1 MIGFIGVLI
10 LLLGCTVVYQ
20 LISKLRIVE
29 ANTLAVIA
37 GKGRRGFQT
46 LRGGRVF
53 VLPIIQKFFDMDPIS
68 QATLGTVA
76 AQSSSD
82 PRRLRAAAFL
92 GCVAGLAPDI
102 DVFITFAADPL
113 LFLEFHRQFTH
124 SLLFIPFGALIC
136 SAVFYVAVRRY
147 LSFRETF
154 LFCLLGYATHGLLDT
169 CTTYGT
175 QLFWPFSNY
184 RVAWNNVSVIDPL
197 LTIPALILMIVATI
211 KARATYARMALAWII
226 FYLLLGLVQKE
237 RAEFAALELV
247 RARGHHPVS
256 LEAKPGFAN
265 LLLWK
270 IVYEQD
276 GMYYVDAIRVGVT
289 TRLYPGGRTEK
300 LDIPKHLPW
309 LDPVSQQAKDLE
321 RFRWF
326 SSDYLAV
333 DSRDRNLII
342 DMRYSMIPN
351 EIDALWGIRLNPNA
365 SATAHVRYQTNRDPS
380 PERLQKLKRMLYGEL
395 LTD

>member
-1 MIGFIGVLI
+1 
-10 LLLGCTVVYQ
+10 
-20 LISKLRIVE
+20 
-29 ANTLAVIA
+29 
-37 GKGRRGFQT
+37 
-46 LRGGRVF
+46 
-53 VLPIIQKFFDMDPIS
+53 MDPVS
-68 QATLGTVA
+68 QATLGAVV

-92 GCVAGLAPDI
+92 GCMAGLAPDV
-102 DVFITFAADPL
+102 DVFIRSTADPL
-113 LFLEFHRQFTH
+113 LFLEYHRQFTH
-124 SLLFIPFGALIC
+124 SLFFIPVGALIC
-136 SAVFYVAVRRY
+136 SALFYLAVRRH
-147 LSFRETF
+147 LSFKETF
-154 LFCLLGYATHGLLDT
+154 LFCILGYATHGLLDA

-197 LTIPALILMIVATI
+197 FTIPAFLLAVAAII
-211 KARATYARMALAWII
+211 KARASYTRIAFAWII
-226 FYLLLGLVQKE
+226 FYLLLGLIQKE

-247 RARGHHPVS
+247 RSRGHHPVR

-276 GMYYVDAIRVGVT
+276 GAYYVDAIRVGFT
-289 TRLYPGGRTEK
+289 TRIYPGAHTEK
-300 LDIPKHLPW
+300 LDIPKHLSW
-309 LDPVSQQAKDLE
+309 LDPDSQQAKDIE

-326 SSDYLAV
+326 SNNYLAV
-333 DSRDRNLII
+333 DPRDRNLII

-351 EIDALWGIRLNPNA
+351 EIDALWGIRLDPNA
-365 SATAHVRYQTNRDPS
+365 SATAHVSYQTNRDPS
-380 PERLQKLKRMLYGEL
+380 PERMRKLMSMLYGEP